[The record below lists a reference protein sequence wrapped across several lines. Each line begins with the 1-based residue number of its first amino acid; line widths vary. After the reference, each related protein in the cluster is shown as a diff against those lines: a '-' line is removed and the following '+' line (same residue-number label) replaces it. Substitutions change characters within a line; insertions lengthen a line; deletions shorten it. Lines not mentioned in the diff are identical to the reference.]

1 MVKRL
6 LYSSLAVLAVA
17 STAWVSAQQVE
28 RDEGGIE
35 IRGPRGNKV
44 VDIELPN
51 RRPAVDRGLA
61 FRSSQLVGMPVQ
73 NAAGEDLGKI
83 EDLVLDLNTGRVRY
97 AALSFGGFLG
107 VGDKL
112 FAVPWGALRMKT
124 VGEDTTFVLDVSK
137 ERLEK
142 APGFSKD
149 QWPNMA
155 EPNWAREIDTYYG
168 DAAVRVGRL

>member
-1 MVKRL
+1 MLKRL
-6 LYSSLAVLAVA
+6 FYSLAVVALA
-17 STAWVSAQQVE
+17 STAWVSAQQIE

-35 IRGPRGNKV
+35 IRGPRGNTV

-61 FRSSQLVGMPVQ
+61 FRSSQLVGLPVH

-83 EDLVLDLNTGRVRY
+83 EDLVIDLNTGRIRY

-124 VGEDTTFVLDVSK
+124 VGDDATFVLDVPK

-142 APGFSKD
+142 APGFDNKN
-149 QWPNMA
+149 WPNMA
-155 EPNWAREIDTYYG
+155 DPNWSREIDEYYG
-168 DAAVRVGRL
+168 DAAVRVGRR